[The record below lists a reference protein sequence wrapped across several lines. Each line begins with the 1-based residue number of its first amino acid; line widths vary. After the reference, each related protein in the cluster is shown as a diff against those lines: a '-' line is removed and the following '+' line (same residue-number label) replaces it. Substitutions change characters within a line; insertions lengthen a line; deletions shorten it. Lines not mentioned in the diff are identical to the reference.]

1 MDKNKEYTNKT
12 YKDAGAH
19 KDTGAHMDAGTYKD
33 TVAHKDTGAHKD
45 AGSKRRLGKKAF
57 AAVLAL
63 MLSLT
68 LTMTAC
74 NANAKTAG
82 SAVTTV
88 AAETQDNAVSKS
100 EMFTDRDLSR
110 DYDEGAA
117 ETITLNGSSAETSA
131 ASGVT
136 VEGSTITITEEGVY
150 IVSGTL
156 ADGQIIVNAD
166 DAAKVQIVLKDAS
179 ITSSDSA
186 ALYVKSA
193 DKVFVT
199 LAEGTS
205 NTLANGGSFVADGDT
220 NVDGAVFAKD
230 DVTFNGSGSLTI
242 SSPAGHGVVGKD
254 DVKFAGGTYTIT
266 AAKHGVQANDSVRLA
281 ESDISI
287 TSGSDKDGIH
297 VSDDADE
304 EEGTESDSFFYIADG
319 SLTISSGDDGIHAD
333 AQVIIEG
340 GTIVVSESYE
350 GIEGLSIDI
359 SGGSTTV
366 TAKDDGLN
374 AAGGNASSG
383 SQTFGSDDWGGGAPG
398 DRFSDGGT
406 NGSIVISGGNNHIT
420 AGGDGV
426 DSNGSVEITGGYTVV
441 EGPSSGDTSVLDYN
455 GSATIKAG
463 TFIGTGGAGMAENFS
478 SAEQGLIAVIV
489 GNQSAGNTVTLKSSS
504 GDVIAEV
511 TPNLD
516 YAVVYVSTEDMAQ
529 GETYTL
535 TAGSYSESIILSDI
549 MYSTLS
555 DGMGGSFGG
564 GGPRGGMNGGANGE
578 MNGGQPN
585 GMQGGP
591 GQNAGQPNGMPGAP
605 GQNGGNHGGMPGG
618 PGKGGN
624 RGGMQHGGQ
633 PNGMQGG
640 SGQDGMGT
648 APDATTGATSNS

>member
-12 YKDAGAH
+12 YKETGSH
-19 KDTGAHMDAGTYKD
+19 TGTGAK
-33 TVAHKDTGAHKD
+33 K
-45 AGSKRRLGKKAF
+45 RLGRKAF
-57 AAVLAL
+57 AAILAL

-74 NANAKTAG
+74 GASAETSAGTA
-82 SAVTTV
+82 TTV
-88 AAETQDNAVSKS
+88 TAEAQDNAVSKS
-100 EMFTDRDLSR
+100 EMFTERDLSG
-110 DYDEGAA
+110 DYDESEA
-117 ETITLNGSSAETSA
+117 ETITLSGTSAETSA

-136 VEGSTITITEEGVY
+136 VDGSTVTITAEGVY

-156 ADGQIIVNAD
+156 TDGQIIVDAD

-186 ALYVKSA
+186 ALYIKSA

-199 LAEGTS
+199 LAEGTN

-281 ESDISI
+281 ESDITI

-340 GTIVVSESYE
+340 GTIVINESYE
-350 GIEGLSIDI
+350 GIEGLSINI

-366 TAKDDGLN
+366 TATDDGLN

-383 SQTFGSDDWGGGAPG
+383 SQTFGSDDWHGGGG
-398 DRFSDGGT
+398 FSDGGT

-455 GSATIKAG
+455 GTATVTGG

-478 SAEQGLIAVIV
+478 SAEQGLIAVSV
-489 GNQSAGNTVTLKSSS
+489 GNQSAGSTVTLKSSS

-511 TPNLD
+511 TPGLD

-535 TAGSYSESIILSDI
+535 TAGSYSESITLSDI

-555 DGMGGSFGG
+555 GGMGGSFGG
-564 GGPRGGMNGGANGE
+564 GGPRGGMKGQMNGE
-578 MNGGQPN
+578 MNG

-591 GQNAGQPNGMPGAP
+591 GQG
-605 GQNGGNHGGMPGG
+605 GGNHGGMHGG
-618 PGKGGN
+618 PGQ
-624 RGGMQHGGQ
+624 GGMGE
-633 PNGMQGG
+633 
-640 SGQDGMGT
+640 
-648 APDATTGATSNS
+648 APDATTGATING

>member
-1 MDKNKEYTNKT
+1 MDKIKGYTNKS
-12 YKDAGAH
+12 YKDDGAH
-19 KDTGAHMDAGTYKD
+19 ADAGTYKD
-33 TVAHKDTGAHKD
+33 TVAHKDTDAHKD

-57 AAVLAL
+57 AAMLAL
-63 MLSLT
+63 AISLT

-74 NANAKTAG
+74 GANAETAG
-82 SAVTTV
+82 STVTTA
-88 AAETQDNAVSKS
+88 AAEAQDNAVSKAD
-100 EMFTDRDLSR
+100 MFTERDLSG
-110 DYDEGAA
+110 DYDESAA
-117 ETITLNGSSAETSA
+117 ETITLNGTAAETSA

-136 VEGSTITITEEGVY
+136 VDGSTVTITEEGVY

-156 ADGQIIVNAD
+156 ADGQIVVNAD
-166 DAAKVQIVLKDAS
+166 DTAKVQIVLKDAS

-193 DKVFVT
+193 DQVFVT
-199 LAEGTS
+199 LAEGTN

-281 ESDISI
+281 GSDITI

-340 GTIVVSESYE
+340 GTIVINESYE
-350 GIEGLSIDI
+350 GIEGLSINI

-366 TAKDDGLN
+366 TATDDGLN
-374 AAGGNASSG
+374 AAGGNSSNG
-383 SQTFGSDDWGGGAPG
+383 SKTFGADDWGGGAPG
-398 DRFSDGGT
+398 GGFSNGGT

-455 GSATIKAG
+455 TSATITAG

-478 SAEQGLIAVIV
+478 SAEQGLIAVSV
-489 GNQSAGNTVTLKSSS
+489 GNQSAGSAVTLKNSS
-504 GDVIAEV
+504 GDVIAEAA
-511 TPNLD
+511 PDLD
-516 YAVVYVSTEDMAQ
+516 YAVVYISTEDMAQ

-535 TAGSYSESIILSDI
+535 TAGSYSESITLSDI

-555 DGMGGSFGG
+555 GGMGGSFGG

-578 MNGGQPN
+578 MNGGKQ
-585 GMQGGP
+585 QGG
-591 GQNAGQPNGMPGAP
+591 QQNGMPGGS
-605 GQNGGNHGGMPGG
+605 GQDGGNHGGMKGG

-624 RGGMQHGGQ
+624 HGGMQQGGQ

-648 APDATTGATSNS
+648 APDATTGATINS